1 MPLSPNNQI
10 CLYGQKINGMECEL
24 WLCVVPGAVSCFG
37 MSGLIPNSVCY
48 LEDNYLRVVGKGELD
63 IYEAGNPEWPYPQI
77 EQEGGWSGRCR
88 CYDYMLWEK

>member
-1 MPLSPNNQI
+1 MCFKLKLKAQI
-10 CLYGQKINGMECEL
+10 CLYGQKINGTECEL

-63 IYEAGNPEWPYPQI
+63 IYEAGNPE
-77 EQEGGWSGRCR
+77 GGRVAISPNRAGGR
-88 CYDYMLWEK
+88 MVWEM